1 MRSSVLKCVK
11 DENNGLYL
19 KDGNGIEYRTIW
31 DIRQIKEE
39 IVCQEGKQ
47 LFLINTPL
55 SL

>member
-11 DENNGLYL
+11 DENNGLYF

-47 LFLINTPL
+47 LFLIITTL